1 MGKRRKGK
9 KRTRRKREIR
19 NFRETEITRRRV
31 LEKNVIKITKT

>member
-19 NFRETEITRRRV
+19 NFRKIEITRRI
-31 LEKNVIKITKT
+31 LEKILRKTTTT